1 MTRRSKSGAMSTGA
15 RGNGYRRSCAPPA
28 RSGTR
33 GATSACGRHVHSAA
47 ATTAAPALGSPCNN
61 LCELSRPAAWLGRHV
76 SACQQAR
83 PAIYHRADYVRRKA
97 DSHNAHNRLL
107 PLPVLGCDGGKLLMS
122 VPLDLFRCQM
132 GAVHAPLPRPPAAS
146 ARSGSRWP

>member
-61 LCELSRPAAWLGRHV
+61 LCELSRPAAWLDM
-76 SACQQAR
+76 SPLAC
-83 PAIYHRADYVRRKA
+83 RRG
-97 DSHNAHNRLL
+97 LL
-107 PLPVLGCDGGKLLMS
+107 SIIEQIMS
-122 VPLDLFRCQM
+122 DEKQIHIMLTTDCFPCLCLDVMEENC
-132 GAVHAPLPRPPAAS
+132 
-146 ARSGSRWP
+146 